1 MSQNGTK
8 SFKFTDIVSSHQ
20 AQNEDS
26 AGKIFL
32 FASSPSLKL
41 EYPIVVI
48 IEFHLNRNRRTTII
62 HFKPRMRR
70 KLYVCIDFKNTKY
83 GVYVENKMSHKN
95 VKCIEIIFIATVTM
109 LM

>member
-1 MSQNGTK
+1 M
-8 SFKFTDIVSSHQ
+8 SSHQ

-48 IEFHLNRNRRTTII
+48 IEFHLNRNRQTNNSLQTKNAERIES
-62 HFKPRMRR
+62 
-70 KLYVCIDFKNTKY
+70 IDFKNTKY
-83 GVYVENKMSHKN
+83 GVYLRNKMSHKN
-95 VKCIEIIFIATVTM
+95 VQFIEIILTAT
-109 LM
+109 L